1 MSLNPCQH
9 QAVEHGDGPL
19 LVLAAAGSGKTRVLV
34 HRIGHLLARG
44 QVEAHQVLA
53 VTFTNKAAK
62 ELVQRCVALVGDQA
76 HDLWAGTFHGIG
88 ARILRRHAGQLG
100 YPQSFT
106 IFDSDDQMR
115 LIKELVAEA
124 NLEQTMFPPEAIRAF
139 IEAAKNEAQL
149 PDAPELQRTDAFG
162 SRAIEIYRRYQ
173 QRLARIGAFDFG
185 DLITQTVRLFTSDHD
200 LLGRYQKRFRHILVD
215 EYQDTNQA
223 QYMMVR
229 LLAAAH
235 HNISVVGDD
244 DQSIY
249 GWRGAN
255 IRNILEFERDFPGAT
270 VIHLDQ
276 NYRSTAN
283 IIDAAQAVI
292 ANNQKRMGKT
302 MWTTNDA
309 GARVQLYIATDERD
323 EARYIVKR
331 LRELGERRGEAA
343 IFYRTNAQSRAIEE
357 ELVRRRMAYVIVG
370 TTRFYDR
377 REIKDLIAYL
387 RFLQNPDDD
396 IALGRIINVPTRG
409 IGAVT
414 WQRIAAEAER
424 RGSSMWSTINNGEVD
439 GLRGG
444 ARTKIAAFV
453 GAACEWLAHSKDAQV
468 TTLLERV
475 IDDSGY
481 ITYLQNSPTDDGEAR
496 VENVRELIT
505 VAQDFD
511 ATFDEREI
519 DSEDPVLGA
528 LASFLEQL
536 ALASE
541 IDGYEARE
549 SAVTLMTIH
558 TSKGLEFPFVFIAG
572 MEEGL
577 FPHSRS
583 SEGDESGVEEERRL
597 CYVGLTRAREELVLL
612 RAVRRHL
619 FGATQFNFPS
629 RFLDEIPSELLAVE
643 RGKQQHP
650 QPHLRFFDQRSP
662 TSDNLGTAVSPSST
676 APRGSG
682 TYSVGMKVAHPMFG
696 VGTVRQ
702 CDASGKDEKLIVQFE
717 RVGTKKL
724 VAKYARLE
732 IV

>member
-1 MSLNPCQH
+1 MSLNLRQQ
-9 QAVEHGDGPL
+9 QAVEHGEGPL

-34 HRIGHLLARG
+34 HRIGSLLAEGRA
-44 QVEAHQVLA
+44 EAYQILA

-62 ELVQRCVALVGDQA
+62 ELIQRCSSLVGSQA
-76 HDLWAGTFHGIG
+76 HEVWAGTFHGIG
-88 ARILRRHAGQLG
+88 ARILRRHAEQLG

-124 NLEQTMFPPEAIRAF
+124 NLEQTLFPPEAIRAF
-139 IEAAKNEAQL
+139 IEAAKNEALL
-149 PDAPELQRTDAFG
+149 PDAPQLQRTDVFG
-162 SRAIEIYRRYQ
+162 SRALEIYRRYQ
-173 QRLARIGAFDFG
+173 DRLARIGAFDFG

-200 LLGRYQKRFRHILVD
+200 LLKRYQNRFRHILVD
-215 EYQDTNQA
+215 EYQDTNRA
-223 QYMMVR
+223 QYLMVR

-249 GWRGAN
+249 GWRGAD

-270 VIHLDQ
+270 IVHLDQ
-276 NYRSTAN
+276 NYRSSAN

-292 ANNQKRMGKT
+292 ANNNKRMGKT
-302 MWTTNDA
+302 MWTANQA
-309 GARVQLYIATDERD
+309 GEKVHVYIASDEKD
-323 EARYIVKR
+323 EARYIVDR
-331 LRELGERRGEAA
+331 LRGLGARRGEAA
-343 IFYRTNAQSRAIEE
+343 VFYRTNAQSRAIEE
-357 ELVRRRMAYVIVG
+357 ELVRRRIAYVIVG
-370 TTRFYDR
+370 TTRFYER

-387 RFLQNPDDD
+387 RFVHNPHDD

-409 IGAVT
+409 IGRVT
-414 WQRIAAEAER
+414 WERIVAEAER
-424 RGSSMWSTINNGEVD
+424 RGVSVWSTIEQGNVGGV
-439 GLRGG
+439 RGG
-444 ARTKIAAFV
+444 ARAKLAGFAE
-453 GAACEWLAHSKDAQV
+453 GAHNWLVHAKDPQV
-468 TTLLERV
+468 TPLLERI

-481 ITYLQNSPTDDGEAR
+481 LAYLEGSPGEDGPAR
-496 VENVRELIT
+496 VENVREMLT
-505 VAQDFD
+505 VSQNFDDNFD
-511 ATFDEREI
+511 AREI
-519 DSEDPVLGA
+519 DPEDPDLGA
-528 LASFLEQL
+528 LAAFLEQL

-549 SAVTLMTIH
+549 RAVTLMTIH

-583 SEGDESGVEEERRL
+583 SEGDESGIEEERRL
-597 CYVGLTRAREELVLL
+597 CYVGLTRAREQLVLL

-629 RFLDEIPSELLAVE
+629 RFLDEIPSELVTLE
-643 RGKQQHP
+643 RGRPKHEQLQ
-650 QPHLRFFDQRSP
+650 LSAFDQRSVP
-662 TSDNLGTAVSPSST
+662 TDSGATTAS
-676 APRGSG
+676 APRRSSG
-682 TYSVGMKVAHPMFG
+682 TYRVGMKVAHPMFG
-696 VGTVRQ
+696 VGTVRN
-702 CDASGKDEKLIVQFE
+702 CDDSGKDEKVIVQFE